1 MRELGIS
8 EESLQN
14 ANESTR
20 DAVVKDYARLKGL
33 ELIRTQGMF
42 QKDHKDQRRRGK
54 LREVELFEG
63 AEMGEDEN
71 DINILGDNILLGDE
85 AVRAFGKAKQGDQPQ
100 PTPVPTP
107 PSLGPLKAAALA
119 AGLTLGSMALGGLV
133 VKALRPTSTATE
145 TDTDT
150 DTRTE
155 MDVRF
160 AP

>member
-54 LREVELFEG
+54 LREVELFED
-63 AEMGEDEN
+63 AEMPEDEN

-85 AVRAFGKAKQGDQPQ
+85 AVKAFGKAKGGDQPPPA
-100 PTPVPTP
+100 PTPLPAPAPGIT
-107 PSLGPLKAAALA
+107 PLKAALLA
-119 AGLTLGSMALGGLV
+119 AGLTLGSAALGGLL
-133 VKALRPTSTATE
+133 VKAISAPAAV
-145 TDTDT
+145 DTDT

-155 MDVRF
+155 TDIRF
-160 AP
+160 GP